1 MSYVFD
7 YLQGRGAV
15 FTVIPHP
22 KAETAASDGRAL
34 PFSEDEVV
42 TTVVVMADFG
52 PALMVVPASGRL
64 DLDLAAEATADP
76 SVRLASERELARAF
90 PDYEPG
96 ALPPLSMLLLAPM
109 FVDPAVAERET
120 IVFAAGRQDVSI
132 RMATRDLFG
141 ADPVVI
147 TPLTADART
156 ALVLEVEA
164 AGEAPDPEG
173 ASVVD
178 LPSIAA
184 RLASLQTSRDP
195 ARPAP

>member
-22 KAETAASDGRAL
+22 GEIAASDGRAL

-42 TTVVVMADFG
+42 RTVVVMADFG

-76 SVRLASERELARAF
+76 GVRLATERELARAF
-90 PDYEPG
+90 PDYELG

-109 FVDPAVAERET
+109 FVDPVVAERET

-141 ADPVVI
+141 TDPVVI
-147 TPLTADART
+147 TPLTADARAT
-156 ALVLEVEA
+156 LEPEA
-164 AGEAPDPEG
+164 AGAGALPDTGG
-173 ASVVD
+173 ASVVE
-178 LPSIAA
+178 LPSIAS

>member
-22 KAETAASDGRAL
+22 DAETAAGAHAL
-34 PFSEDEVV
+34 PFSEEEVV
-42 TTVVVMADFG
+42 KTVVVMADFG
-52 PALMVVPASGRL
+52 PALMVVPASRRL
-64 DLDLAAEATADP
+64 DLELAGEATADP
-76 SVRLASERELARAF
+76 AVRPATERELEHAF
-90 PDYEPG
+90 PDYQIG

-141 ADPVVI
+141 TDPVVI
-147 TPLTADART
+147 TPLTADTRVTPVPDA
-156 ALVLEVEA
+156 EGS
-164 AGEAPDPEG
+164 AGRLTSDG

-195 ARPAP
+195 ARPTP

>member
-22 KAETAASDGRAL
+22 TAEIAGSDERAL
-34 PFSEDEVV
+34 PFSDDEVV
-42 TTVVVMADFG
+42 RTVVVMADFG
-52 PALMVVPASGRL
+52 PALMVVPASGHL

-76 SVRLASERELARAF
+76 GARLANERELARAF

-132 RMATRDLFG
+132 RMATQDLFG

-147 TPLTADART
+147 TPLTAGART
-156 ALVLEVEA
+156 TLDD
-164 AGEAPDPEG
+164 AGAGVGETPDTVG
-173 ASVVD
+173 ASVVE
-178 LPSIAA
+178 LSSIAS
-184 RLASLQTSRDP
+184 RLASLQASRDP